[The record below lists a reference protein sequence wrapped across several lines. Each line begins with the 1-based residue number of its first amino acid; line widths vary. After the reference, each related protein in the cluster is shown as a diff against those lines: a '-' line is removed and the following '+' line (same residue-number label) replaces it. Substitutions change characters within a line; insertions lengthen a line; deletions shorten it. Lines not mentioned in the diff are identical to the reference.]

1 MYSIPCGFRY
11 IEATANCTLEDVN
24 YFEWPLMI
32 TKQEMQPRPPASEKL
47 EHQILM
53 AQITQFTCGGFA
65 VGIWFNHQVFDG
77 HGAAQFLKAVGD
89 MARGLPEPTV
99 KPVWSREAIPDPPKM
114 PFCGTPPPFTVFNFA
129 TTVIEIS
136 PDSINRIKDKFTAET
151 AKKCSTFDVITAI
164 IYISRAKAI
173 KLAGTA
179 EVLIAFGASTRHLLH
194 GVMPLLEG
202 YYGNCLYL
210 VGITKT
216 SEEMNNA
223 SLVEVIT
230 LIKDAKDALS
240 TNFVDWMN
248 GVPGTHYNLWNF
260 GYGLTCVSDWRWVGF
275 NEVDYGW
282 GEPKYVFNWFH
293 DVNIVGMVVYL
304 NPPKPK
310 RGIRLMLRCVKEEHS
325 AEFCDGL
332 LKLIHQDIAEIV

>member
-1 MYSIPCGFRY
+1 
-11 IEATANCTLEDVN
+11 
-24 YFEWPLMI
+24 
-32 TKQEMQPRPPASEKL
+32 
-47 EHQILM
+47 
-53 AQITQFTCGGFA
+53 
-65 VGIWFNHQVFDG
+65 
-77 HGAAQFLKAVGD
+77 

-230 LIKDAKDALS
+230 LIKDAKDARS
-240 TNFVDWMN
+240 TKFVDWMN
-248 GVPGTHYNLWNF
+248 SGSNTFYNLPMD
-260 GYGLTCVSDWRWVGF
+260 YSMVIVSDWRWVGF

-282 GEPKYVFNWFH
+282 GKPKYVFPLEN
-293 DVNIVGMVVYL
+293 DENIV
-304 NPPKPK
+304 
-310 RGIRLMLRCVKEEHS
+310 RGGVIYFQTPMPTQGFRLIFRCVEKEHLT
-325 AEFCDGL
+325 EFCDNL
-332 LKLIHQDIAEIV
+332 LKF